1 MSPKLMKA
9 VQYNSYGGGASA
21 LKVMASFSFLLQK
34 IVFLFL
40 RVWLHNLSSVRVQIS
55 YEIAICKIV
64 INVTVINTCFLFL
77 NSMLKFP
84 SQLQR
89 PMKFWS
95 SWKQLALIHLIARFR
110 RAFFALCVFLE
121 NFPTYLVW
129 LTTTSFLLKS
139 EFGLANKNN
148 LLEFIYWHKQISL
161 RLFGLIYLNL
171 SIDIKSLHHVHLFS
185 VYFHKV
191 YNIAFENNL

>member
-148 LLEFIYWHKQISL
+148 LLEFIYWHK
-161 RLFGLIYLNL
+161 
-171 SIDIKSLHHVHLFS
+171 
-185 VYFHKV
+185 
-191 YNIAFENNL
+191 